1 MYETEQHRRAA
12 GPIFALV
19 FFRLLTDEVAD
30 GNKYH
35 SRPIN
40 VRPEF
45 RAKRKRREPRELTA
59 EALRPED
66 FFWIYNALTSHTE
79 YFELEQT
86 KIFGQPDQS
95 GYSPMTKL
103 RIVRS
108 GVDKNGEVRRYPW
121 CITAEN
127 GFGIAQHTRVGG
139 TFCQSGT
146 YRSDRKA
153 FINLSDYDFFRL
165 INRAVRYITQ
175 FENTYCP
182 PIIGD
187 GRTAYGN
194 MLMQR
199 QMANNPA
206 NNPTQNY

>member
-1 MYETEQHRRAA
+1 MLYDYSGGTGEKAIKVYVNIT
-12 GPIFALV
+12 
-19 FFRLLTDEVAD
+19 
-30 GNKYH
+30 
-35 SRPIN
+35 
-40 VRPEF
+40 
-45 RAKRKRREPRELTA
+45 
-59 EALRPED
+59 PED
-66 FFWIYNALTSHTE
+66 VFWIYNALTCHTE
-79 YFELEQT
+79 SFEMEQT
-86 KIFGQPDQS
+86 KIFGAPDQN
-95 GYSPMTKL
+95 GYSQMTKL

-121 CITAEN
+121 CISAEN

-139 TFCQSGT
+139 TFCQSGS

-153 FINLSDYDFFRL
+153 FINLGDYDFFRL

-187 GRTAYGN
+187 GRNAYGN

-199 QMANNPA
+199 QAAYN
-206 NNPTQNY
+206 